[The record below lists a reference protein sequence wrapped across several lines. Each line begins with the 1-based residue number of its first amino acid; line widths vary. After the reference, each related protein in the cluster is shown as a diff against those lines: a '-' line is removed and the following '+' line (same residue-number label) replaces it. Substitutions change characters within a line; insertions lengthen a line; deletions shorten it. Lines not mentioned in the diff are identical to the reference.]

1 MTVYARS
8 DVASVSISQKHG
20 GCGETH
26 SRPVFDG
33 APVKEWALSCGPCE
47 NHLRHDTHLWS
58 TFSTNIPETPDEISR
73 REEQEKRGMRDQA
86 SATAQALDNMG
97 AMPEAFRQLA
107 QALLNQQNAVAPAA
121 EGWRTLCVNGHITHG
136 SKFCPECG
144 TSMMSIETL
153 NDTEPEN
160 DPNGPSAAFQAAGQ
174 AAVAGFAAGVASSQA
189 SEGSPAPSGDATA
202 PAAPVR
208 RRRVA
213 NT

>member
-8 DVASVSISQKHG
+8 DVASVSISQRHG

-47 NHLRHDTHLWS
+47 NHLRHDTHLWA
-58 TFSTNIPETPDEISR
+58 TFSTSIPETPDEITR

-107 QALLNQQNAVAPAA
+107 QALLNQQNQNAPLDTP
-121 EGWRTLCVNGHITHG
+121 RTLCINGHLVSGT
-136 SKFCPECG
+136 KFCPECG
-144 TSMMSIETL
+144 TSMMAIETL
-153 NDTEPEN
+153 NDTEPVS
-160 DPNGPSAAFQAAGQ
+160 PSAAFAAAGQ

-189 SEGSPAPSGDATA
+189 PEGSPAPSEDASGPT
-202 PAAPVR
+202 APVR

-213 NT
+213 TT